1 MAEYCREVQ
10 EWIEEKVEK
19 PIEEWVKKE
28 EKKCKKKKC
37 KKWCLCCN
45 KWFCWIETFFVKV
58 VKWVIVTVGK
68 WVTRV
73 VCEAVAGALNI
84 AAVVLGLVFAIPI
97 LGRLLREIWDILV
110 EIFWRLVGLLGLF
123 LDLLGIELRKR
134 LRICIIVLT
143 EDRDGKEVPVSTL
156 ALLQPHID
164 SAKRIY
170 LDQAN
175 VALIVDHIHTT
186 DTPAPEA
193 NLDVSCGA
201 GAWGD
206 DLWVTGSWFEIAAND
221 YCFDGA
227 GQRLIGWAAPVVV
240 FVVREVGGAG
250 KKGCSLGP
258 FADYVTIE
266 GSDPICLAHEVG
278 HACSLWHV
286 SAADNLMNPK
296 CGRTKLKKWQ
306 RVILRNSRH
315 VTYL

>member
-1 MAEYCREVQ
+1 MAEYCHSVQ
-10 EWIEEKVEK
+10 EWIEEQIEK

-58 VKWVIVTVGK
+58 VTWVVVTVGK

-73 VCEAVAGALNI
+73 VCEIIAGALNI
-84 AAVVLGLVFAIPI
+84 AGVLLGLIFAIPI
-97 LGRLLREIWDILV
+97 LGRLLHELWDILV
-110 EIFWRLVGLLGLF
+110 ELFWRIVGLLGLF

-134 LRICIIVLT
+134 LRICIIILT
-143 EDRDGKEVPVSTL
+143 QEKDGKEFPVATPADL
-156 ALLQPHID
+156 KPDID
-164 SAKRIY
+164 AAKRIY
-170 LDQAN
+170 DQAAN
-175 VALIVDHIHTT
+175 VELIVDGIHTI
-186 DTPAPEA
+186 DARAPDA
-193 NLDVSCGA
+193 NLDVHCGA

-206 DLWVTGSWFEIAAND
+206 DLWVAGSWFELTANS

-227 GQRLIGWAAPVVV
+227 GQRLIGWAAPVIV
-240 FVVREVGGAG
+240 FVVRDVEG
-250 KKGCSLGP
+250 KKGCSIGP
-258 FADYVTIE
+258 FSDYVTIE
-266 GSDPICLAHEVG
+266 GGDPVCVAHEVG

-286 SAADNLMNPK
+286 DPPDNLMNGQ
-296 CGRTKLKKWQ
+296 CGGTKLKKWQ